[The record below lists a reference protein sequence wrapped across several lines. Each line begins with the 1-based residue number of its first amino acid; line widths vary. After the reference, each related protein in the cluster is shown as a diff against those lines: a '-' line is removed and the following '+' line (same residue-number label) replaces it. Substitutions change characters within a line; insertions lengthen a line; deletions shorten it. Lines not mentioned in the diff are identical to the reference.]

1 MHACMYVCMYVSM
14 YVHMQ
19 KQIHTYITKNPCAYI
34 QTKTKK
40 TNKPIH
46 AHIKIQKQICIC
58 KPFYI
63 HAQIFAYI

>member
-1 MHACMYVCMYVSM
+1 
-14 YVHMQ
+14 MQ

-63 HAQIFAYI
+63 HAQIFEYI